1 MALQELWTEKYRPN
15 TLDGYVF
22 SNEQQ
27 KEQLEDWV
35 EKKSIPN
42 VLFTGSPGV
51 GKSTAAK
58 ILLNLLNINPLDI
71 LELNAS
77 RNNSVDDNFSFLSF

>member
-35 EKKSIPN
+35 KRNPYPMFFLPVVR
-42 VLFTGSPGV
+42 VLV
-51 GKSTAAK
+51 RVRRLKYY
-58 ILLNLLNINPLDI
+58 
-71 LELNAS
+71 
-77 RNNSVDDNFSFLSF
+77 

>member
-27 KEQLEDWV
+27 KEQLEGEWW
-35 EKKSIPN
+35 
-42 VLFTGSPGV
+42 L
-51 GKSTAAK
+51 GKS
-58 ILLNLLNINPLDI
+58 
-71 LELNAS
+71 
-77 RNNSVDDNFSFLSF
+77 